1 MKIRDQWCK
10 SCEASTEQEDDLPCP
25 ECGEEVTP
33 AEYLD
38 LKSDYEIYDEENP
51 R

>member
-1 MKIRDQWCK
+1 MSREQYCK
-10 SCEASTEQEDDLPCP
+10 SCETTTVQEDDLPCP

-33 AEYLD
+33 AEHCD
-38 LKSDYEIYDEENP
+38 MKSDYEIYAEENP